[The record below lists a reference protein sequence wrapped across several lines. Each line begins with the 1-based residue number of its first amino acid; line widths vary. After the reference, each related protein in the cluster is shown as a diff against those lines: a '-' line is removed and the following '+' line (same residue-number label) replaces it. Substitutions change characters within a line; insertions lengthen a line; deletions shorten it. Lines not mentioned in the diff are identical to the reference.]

1 MTETWHSILL
11 YGMGKVLRYVIT
23 LWVIISMNFLIPRI
37 MPGDPMINLLGEDAV
52 HIDKQI
58 LDDLKAEYGLD
69 RSLGE
74 QYAAYITGLARL
86 DFGYSIQKHIKVA
99 QLLWNRLIQTI
110 ILVLP
115 SIVIGGT
122 AALVFG
128 IICGFKHGSR
138 LDRLITTIATCTYT
152 LPAFLLAMVMV
163 SIFSFHLGIFPL
175 GGLASGNRQ
184 GLFWWIDIV
193 WHLSLPVLVL
203 SILESAY
210 GLIIMRSAVI
220 RVMDEYFILVAQA
233 KGLSRR
239 VIGLKHVLR
248 NVLPEYISIMAL
260 NLGFMV
266 SGALVIEIV
275 FSLNGMGTLIYDAV
289 VSRDYPVLE
298 GAFVVLTFFML
309 AANLTADLMYCVVD
323 PRISD
328 GRKKR

>member
-1 MTETWHSILL
+1 MTATRNGMLL
-11 YGMGKVLRYVIT
+11 YGMGKVLRYAVTLFVI
-23 LWVIISMNFLIPRI
+23 LSMNFVIPRV

-58 LDDLKAEYGLD
+58 LDTLRAEYGLD
-69 RSLGE
+69 RSLVE
-74 QYAAYITGLARL
+74 QYAAYIAGIAGL
-86 DFGYSIQKHIKVA
+86 DFGYSIHKNIKVA
-99 QLLWNRLIQTI
+99 QLIRHRLIQTVM
-110 ILVLP
+110 LVLP

-128 IICGFKHGSR
+128 ILCGFKHGSR
-138 LDRLITTIATCTYT
+138 LDRLLTAMATGIYT

-163 SIFSFHLGIFPL
+163 SIFSFHLGFFPL
-175 GGLASGNRQ
+175 GGLASGSRQ
-184 GLFWWIDIV
+184 GLSWWLDV
-193 WHLSLPVLVL
+193 AWHLSLPVLVL

-289 VSRDYPVLE
+289 MSRDYPVLQ

-309 AANLTADLMYCVVD
+309 TANLTADLLYCIVD
-323 PRISD
+323 PRIAD
-328 GRKKR
+328 GRKKG